1 MTGKTEQLRRRYPTM
16 EKYNIAIAAAGTK
29 KALGDLLGMSRQ
41 TINLHLIWLRNRFR
55 EKRVAPSTMVCRKT
69 NAELDA
75 KINNIYHD
83 NSKDKIMVYR
93 LTDAYIPGSLGTEGL
108 EYLRTDTAVKTIVSA
123 WGEM

>member
-41 TINLHLIWLRNRFR
+41 TINLHLIWLRNGVR

-83 NSKDKIMVYR
+83 NSKDKIMVYSC
-93 LTDAYIPGSLGTEGL
+93 LLYTSDVADEEDS
-108 EYLRTDTAVKTIVSA
+108 
-123 WGEM
+123 